1 MVEHMTG
8 SSARAAGESA
18 AAAPAW
24 HQLRCPD
31 CHGTLQRRGSSAA
44 PAQEQGLECVI
55 CAAGYRVDRGIPLL
69 IGERS
74 QLNQSE
80 VETQDRVSDE
90 YDGVRYQR
98 ASSVRYH
105 EDTMRQLVELAP
117 PHGSVL
123 DDGCGT
129 GAFLEFARRSG
140 ARVERYVG
148 VDVSRGMLGH
158 AARRLELSGHDQI
171 LVQADACRLPFADDT
186 FDVVYARA
194 LLHHLPSP
202 ADGLRE
208 IRRVLKPGGRAVV
221 LDPNKTFLSELPR
234 YVARRTEHFDDDHK
248 NFRVEELERLV
259 RAELTI
265 EQTRFFGYIA
275 YPLLGFPD
283 LIDFDALGVGR
294 LADPLIRLDRLLA
307 KVPRL
312 RRFGWGVIIAA
323 TKRAH

>member
-1 MVEHMTG
+1 MT
-8 SSARAAGESA
+8 
-18 AAAPAW
+18 W
-24 HQLRCPD
+24 DQLRCPD
-31 CHGTLQRRGSSAA
+31 CHGTLERRGSSAA
-44 PAQEQGLECVI
+44 PGEEHGLVCGA
-55 CAAGYRVDRGIPLL
+55 CAASYRVERGIPLL
-69 IGERS
+69 VGQRS
-74 QLNQSE
+74 RLNQSE
-80 VETQDRVSDE
+80 VETQDRVSDA

-98 ASSVRYH
+98 SSSVRYH

-117 PHGSVL
+117 PRGSVL

-129 GAFLEFARRSG
+129 GAFLEFARRNG

-148 VDVSRGMLGH
+148 IDVSRGMLSH
-158 AARRLELSGHDQI
+158 AARRLALSGPDQI

-194 LLHHLPSP
+194 LLHHLPAP
-202 ADGLRE
+202 ADGLSE
-208 IRRVLKPGGRAVV
+208 IRRVLKPGGVAVV

-234 YVARRTEHFDDDHK
+234 YVARRTKHFDRDHK
-248 NFRVEELERLV
+248 NFRVEELQRLV

-294 LADPLIRLDRLLA
+294 LTEPLLRLDRMLA
-307 KVPRL
+307 KVPSL

-323 TKRAH
+323 TKPAHPA

>member
-1 MVEHMTG
+1 MAELMTG
-8 SSARAAGESA
+8 NSAQVESESPA
-18 AAAPAW
+18 AALAW
-24 HQLRCPD
+24 DQLRCPD
-31 CHGTLQRRGSSAA
+31 CHGVLQRRGSSAD
-44 PAQEQGLECVI
+44 PLREQGLACVA
-55 CAAGYRVDRGIPLL
+55 CAASYRVDQGIPLL
-69 IGERS
+69 IGQRS

-98 ASSVRYH
+98 SSSVRYH

-117 PHGSVL
+117 PRGSVL

-129 GAFLEFARRSG
+129 GAFLEFARRSKTH
-140 ARVERYVG
+140 VERYVG
-148 VDVSRGMLGH
+148 IDVSRGMLGH
-158 AARRLELSGHDQI
+158 AARRLALSGQDQI

-194 LLHHLPSP
+194 LLHHLPDP

-208 IRRVLKPGGRAVV
+208 IRRVLKPGGTAVV

-234 YVARRTEHFDDDHK
+234 YVARQTKHFDADHK
-248 NFRVEELERLV
+248 NFRVEELQRLV
-259 RAELTI
+259 GAELTI
-265 EQTRFFGYIA
+265 AETRFFGYVA

-283 LIDFDALGVGR
+283 LINFDALGVGR
-294 LADPLIRLDRLLA
+294 LTDLLIRLDRMLA
-307 KVPRL
+307 RVPSL

-323 TKRAH
+323 TKSAH